1 MGTASGIGTGVL
13 WLAAAGL
20 SLAACGDDGSGPDAA
35 DTTGASSGASDG
47 TSAPSTTDAPPAT
60 SAATADS
67 GDSTGPGVPP
77 DDDSSTGEPPV
88 EGEPVFVALGDGG
101 WIATSCDRGASWTH
115 LQMSDVL
122 GDHTEWTA
130 FGGVTG
136 GPEGFVAGFGWG
148 APGHLLFSAN
158 GVDWSELPARAF
170 QIDGMTAGYDS
181 WTAAVAHTGSQYL
194 AFASTRWGS
203 TDGQSWTPS
212 GVELPPGSD
221 QIRQLRGFPATGV
234 LVAALESQAGNGHP
248 VGNFIAVSDD
258 DGVTWTEGP
267 GYDPA
272 CGNGVQHYGDIEMS
286 GDTIVVSAS
295 ATCRSTDRGD
305 SWGPVTT
312 AWDGQGDTQD
322 LFVADGTFWAIVGS
336 RIYQSEDGDSWS
348 EVVDTGVD
356 LKAGASADGAFA
368 AVSGAGD
375 QFLYSTDGA
384 SWDAATLDWT
394 PDGQTWVRDF
404 AVQVQLG
411 GCG

>member
-1 MGTASGIGTGVL
+1 MGTKTGIGTGVWVAAAAL
-13 WLAAAGL
+13 WLSG
-20 SLAACGDDGSGPDAA
+20 CGDDGSDPEAA
-35 DTTGASSGASDG
+35 DTTGASSGASEATGSPG
-47 TSAPSTTDAPPAT
+47 TSEEPPAT
-60 SAATADS
+60 SAATDS
-67 GDSTGPGVPP
+67 DPDDSTGTTAPP
-77 DDDSSTGEPPV
+77 DDDSSSGGPPV
-88 EGEPVFVALGDGG
+88 EGEPVFVALGDAG

-136 GPEGFVAGFGWG
+136 GPDGFVAGFGWG

-158 GVDWSELPARAF
+158 GIDWSELPARAF

-181 WTAAVAHTGSQYL
+181 WTAAVAHTGTQYL

-212 GVELPPGSD
+212 NVELPPGSD
-221 QIRQLRGFPATGV
+221 QIRQLRGFPAEGM
-234 LVAALESQAGNGHP
+234 LVAALESQSGNGHP
-248 VGNFIAVSDD
+248 VGNFIAVSED

-295 ATCRSTDRGD
+295 ATCRSTDRGQ
-305 SWGPVTT
+305 SWGSVST
-312 AWDGQGDTQD
+312 AWEGDTQD
-322 LFVADGTFWAIVGS
+322 LFIADGTFWALVGS
-336 RIYQSEDGDSWS
+336 RVYESADGESWT
-348 EVVDTGVD
+348 EVADTGVD
-356 LKAGASADGAFA
+356 LKSGASADGAFA
-368 AVSGAGD
+368 AVSGSGD
-375 QFLYSTDGA
+375 QFVYSSDGA
-384 SWDAATLDWT
+384 SWSPASLDWT

-404 AVQVQLG
+404 TVQMQLG
-411 GCG
+411 GCGT